1 MKIKKGHTHL
11 YYKQE
16 HTVDMETEAIPSA
29 EIHYGNA
36 SDGNTLLG
44 SVNTAQGNLQQA
56 SIDEKHSPRES
67 PLPETNQARYRQ
79 SEPLV

>member
-11 YYKQE
+11 SYKQE

-44 SVNTAQGNLQQA
+44 SVNTAQGKLQQA

-67 PLPETNQARYRQ
+67 PLPGTNQARYRQ